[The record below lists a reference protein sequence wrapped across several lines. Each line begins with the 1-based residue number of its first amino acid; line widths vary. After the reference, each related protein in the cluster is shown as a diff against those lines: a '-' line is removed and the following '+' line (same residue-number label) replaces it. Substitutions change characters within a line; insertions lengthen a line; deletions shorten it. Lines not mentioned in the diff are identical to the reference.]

1 MSDFSLVAL
10 IVILLLWA
18 IFVLALLLL
27 GAGRVHE
34 DTADRD
40 DAVPFYP
47 VQPVPDQ
54 PSIHEYDVVDVRS
67 VEEMEG
73 GDGVDNG

>member
-1 MSDFSLVAL
+1 MSDFSLLAIV
-10 IVILLLWA
+10 VILLAWT
-18 IFVLALLLL
+18 IFILALLLC

-34 DTADRD
+34 DTVDRD
-40 DAVPFYP
+40 NAVPFYP
-47 VQPVPDQ
+47 VQPVPDM
-54 PSIHEYDVVDVRS
+54 PAVHEHDEIDVRS